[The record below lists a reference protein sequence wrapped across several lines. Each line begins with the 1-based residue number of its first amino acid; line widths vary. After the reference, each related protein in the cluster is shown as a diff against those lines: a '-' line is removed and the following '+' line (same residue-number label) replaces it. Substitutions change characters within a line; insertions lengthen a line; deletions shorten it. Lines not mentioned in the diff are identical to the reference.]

1 MLEDIIANLILNRK
15 RYLYAFLAFILSL
28 LIVTVGVLETLFIA
42 VATIIGYYLGSPNL
56 NKKFIKIKNI
66 LSEDLDIKKD
76 KWGNEWVEE

>member
-42 VATIIGYYLGSPNL
+42 VATIIGYYLGSPN
-56 NKKFIKIKNI
+56 
-66 LSEDLDIKKD
+66 
-76 KWGNEWVEE
+76 